1 MRILKRFYRIT
12 VKFVLELM
20 NLFSVFQGDEDSEL
34 APTTS
39 EGGNY
44 EFNQPAQAPE
54 GGFNF

>member
-1 MRILKRFYRIT
+1 MIKL
-12 VKFVLELM
+12 VHLLM
-20 NLFSVFQGDEDSEL
+20 ESFLFFQGDEDSEL

>member
-1 MRILKRFYRIT
+1 MRIFKRFYRI
-12 VKFVLELM
+12 KINFEHELM
-20 NLFSVFQGDEDSEL
+20 DLFSIFQGDEDSEL